1 MCCSL
6 ALKFSHSLNFQALK
20 CRFPNHH
27 YDKIHHQRSPKFGIV
42 AAILNMLS
50 SQAIFLFMTSF
61 HLRHF
66 VQLALDKCFTATL
79 GYNAA
84 LKLYYFGPNM
94 LQTPKMKAV
103 KIEKWIIGQK
113 KKKNILQSLWRMQS
127 QLQVFLLPANF
138 NSDRIMSHKHT
149 LAGKYSSK

>member
-103 KIEKWIIGQK
+103 KIEMWITAWK
-113 KKKNILQSLWRMQS
+113 KIPLTDLMKDVKLVACFSPS
-127 QLQVFLLPANF
+127 CNF
-138 NSDRIMSHKHT
+138 ESGRITSHKHPWPP
-149 LAGKYSSK
+149 YSCS